1 MKANLLSISFVAML
15 AFAAPNL
22 CAQQPPPN
30 DGFANRI
37 VLSGSSFDFT
47 GTTYG
52 ASFEPND
59 PARPNHYPII
69 QGTVWWSWTPSA
81 DGYALLTAP
90 GASPLWET
98 GGHITDDMPVLAVFA
113 ADSLQG
119 LAWDSKI
126 ALLDTSPDRYIS
138 FRFVAGQTYSFELF
152 GYSLTNETIRYHL
165 ESSPTPV
172 ILQHPQS
179 QTVRSGDATIFTA
192 LCPHYGTN
200 LNVQWQRNGVDI
212 PGAVSPSLLL
222 TNITTSDAGEYRA
235 IVNTRVPARVSTS
248 QPATLTVTGSETRP
262 YVWVSF
268 IPGDAN
274 NVWVNVYGETN
285 QHYTLHFS
293 TNFSFSSTLIV
304 GGVPYDPHPFLAH
317 AGWASF
323 HPQGN
328 SQHWF
333 VRAERAGD
341 LREACLAK
349 LRRIDFA
356 KEAWRVE
363 ARTST
368 GAAINQ
374 GEVDAFI
381 DGYNPSA
388 YGYCPLGGFHTY
400 NNIGTPASCEI
411 HGSNP

>member
-1 MKANLLSISFVAML
+1 MKAILTTLLIALALVAPAL
-15 AFAAPNL
+15 R
-22 CAQQPPPN
+22 AQQPPSN
-30 DGFANRI
+30 DAFANRI

-52 ASFEPND
+52 ATFEAND
-59 PARPNHYPII
+59 PARPNHYPVI
-69 QGTVWWSWTPSA
+69 QGTVWWSWTPSEN
-81 DGYALLTAP
+81 GYALLTAP
-90 GASPLWET
+90 GASPRWET
-98 GGHITDDMPVLAVFA
+98 GDHLTYDMPILAVFA

-119 LAWDSKI
+119 LEWNSNI
-126 ALLDTSPDRYIS
+126 ALLDTSPERYIS
-138 FRFVAGQTYSFELF
+138 FQFVAGETYSFELF
-152 GYSLTNETIRYHL
+152 GYSLTNETIGYHL

-172 ILQHPQS
+172 ILQPPQS
-179 QTVRSGDATIFTA
+179 QTIPSGGATIFTV

-200 LNVQWQRNGVDI
+200 LNVQWQRNGVNI

-235 IVNTRVPARVSTS
+235 LVNTRVPGRVSAS
-248 QPATLTVTGSETRP
+248 QPATLIVTGSEVRP
-262 YVWVSF
+262 HVWISF
-268 IPGDAN
+268 VPGDAN
-274 NVWVNVYGETN
+274 NLWATVYGETN

-293 TNFSFSSTLIV
+293 TNFTFGSTLTV
-304 GGVPYDPHPFLAH
+304 AGVPYQPHPFLPH

-323 HPQGN
+323 HPQGD

-341 LREACLAK
+341 LRQACFAK

-356 KEAWRVE
+356 KEAFRVD

-374 GEVDAFI
+374 GHVDLFI
-381 DGYNPSA
+381 DGYNPTV
-388 YGYCPLGGFHTY
+388 YGHCPLGGYHLY
-400 NNIGTPASCEI
+400 NNLGTPASCEI
-411 HGSNP
+411 HGSAP